1 MLLNIKKKPYEQLT
15 TIGAMYEVTVLE
27 GVNGN
32 QDVTTVLRGEFRG
45 WDHVD
50 SHGYTFAVIWEE
62 NQSKADD
69 YLIQDILDVKPID
82 PLDGVNTFFTPYKGR
97 NVEIGQ
103 KVDVYRNLHTDNGY
117 SIRCSKTGLVL
128 AHCSTVTLKNAKF
141 VVSESGRQKT
151 IEQKRKRVH
160 AYVRGELAAV
170 NEALP
175 KDFEK
180 VVYNPYYTPFFL
192 QARFNIPVNEAEQV
206 YCGGKFAYI
215 NRTKV
220 GALA

>member
-1 MLLNIKKKPYEQLT
+1 MIFTNKKPYERLT

-32 QDVTTVLRGEFRG
+32 QDVTSVIRGEFRG
-45 WDHVD
+45 WDHIET
-50 SHGYTFAVIWEE
+50 HGYTFAIIWEE
-62 NQSKADD
+62 GQTIADD
-69 YLIQDILDVKPID
+69 YLVQDIIDVKPID
-82 PLDGVNTFFTPYKGR
+82 PLDGINTFFTPYKGR
-97 NVEIGQ
+97 SVEIGQ

-128 AHCSTVTLKNAKF
+128 AHCSTVTLRDAKF

-151 IEQKRKRVH
+151 IEQNRKRVH

-175 KDFEK
+175 NDFEK
-180 VVYNPYYTPFFL
+180 VVYNPYYTPFFVH
-192 QARFNIPVNEAEQV
+192 ARFNIPVTDAEKV
-206 YCGGKFAYI
+206 YCGGKYAYI
-215 NRTKV
+215 KRPKA
-220 GALA
+220 GALV